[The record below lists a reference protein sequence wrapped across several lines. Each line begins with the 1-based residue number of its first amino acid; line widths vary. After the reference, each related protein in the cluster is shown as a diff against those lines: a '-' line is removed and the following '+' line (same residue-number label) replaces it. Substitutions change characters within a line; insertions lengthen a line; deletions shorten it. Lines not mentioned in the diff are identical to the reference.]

1 MATCPE
7 RRVMIP
13 NFKRKDNA
21 MAGNF
26 EVLTAKEVSDVL
38 HIHPHTVY
46 KLAKTGKIPSFRI
59 GTEWRFRSD
68 LIQRWM
74 IELSMD
80 VLQSEEVPI
89 RASASAEL

>member
-1 MATCPE
+1 MATAPSD
-7 RRVMIP
+7 RVMIP

-26 EVLTAKEVSDVL
+26 EVLTVKEVSEVL
-38 HIHPHTVY
+38 RIHPYTVY
-46 KLAKTGKIPSFRI
+46 KLAKTRKIPSFRI

-89 RASASAEL
+89 RANASAKL